1 MLFSSSIFWVFFAV
15 VALLL
20 ESNTRFIGSI
30 KFQNFILLIASY
42 FFYGYWDWQFL
53 SLIFLVSLQTYIFA
67 KLIDKYKNHKKIAL
81 ISSVLINLS
90 VLFYFKYANFFVSEL
105 IYAFGVKNSF
115 TLENIILPVGISFY
129 IFQSFTYV
137 LDVYFGKI
145 HPEKDPVKYFTF
157 IAFFPQLVAG
167 PIERASELLPQ
178 FNHLKKITLDNLYV
192 GIKIIIIGLF
202 LKSFI
207 ADSIA
212 PFTDQIFINYS
223 NFNGGTL
230 LLGAIGFTIQI
241 YGDFAGYSLI
251 AIGVAKIMNFEL
263 MKNFNTPYF
272 SISIQDFWRRWHIS
286 LSSFFRDYVYIPLGG
301 SRLSKMTTNRNLLVT
316 FSVSGLW
323 HGANWT
329 FIFWGI
335 SHGVLLILQRILPLR
350 LNKFIGWLLTMTLVL
365 ILWVMFR
372 SESISDFMS
381 YINIIISNPGM
392 PEVGKS
398 ILVIAMYY
406 FALDL
411 ILLLYTERGPTWFR
425 SLALETF
432 TLAVM
437 FVIVIGTIHD
447 KSQNFIYFQF

>member
-192 GIKIIIIGLF
+192 GIKIIIISNIF
-202 LKSFI
+202 HFI
-207 ADSIA
+207 R
-212 PFTDQIFINYS
+212 P
-223 NFNGGTL
+223 
-230 LLGAIGFTIQI
+230 
-241 YGDFAGYSLI
+241 
-251 AIGVAKIMNFEL
+251 
-263 MKNFNTPYF
+263 
-272 SISIQDFWRRWHIS
+272 
-286 LSSFFRDYVYIPLGG
+286 
-301 SRLSKMTTNRNLLVT
+301 
-316 FSVSGLW
+316 
-323 HGANWT
+323 
-329 FIFWGI
+329 
-335 SHGVLLILQRILPLR
+335 
-350 LNKFIGWLLTMTLVL
+350 
-365 ILWVMFR
+365 
-372 SESISDFMS
+372 
-381 YINIIISNPGM
+381 
-392 PEVGKS
+392 
-398 ILVIAMYY
+398 
-406 FALDL
+406 
-411 ILLLYTERGPTWFR
+411 
-425 SLALETF
+425 
-432 TLAVM
+432 
-437 FVIVIGTIHD
+437 IHHW
-447 KSQNFIYFQF
+447 